1 MKQRKVPIRSCV
13 ACRTSG
19 DKRNLLRVVRTASG
33 EVLVDTAG
41 KMPGRGAYL
50 CPSAECLRK
59 ALKEKR
65 LTRAL
70 RSEIPDE
77 VVRLLEKTVQQG
89 SEDM

>member
-19 DKRNLLRVVRTASG
+19 DKRNLVRVVRTASG
-33 EVLVDTAG
+33 DVLVDTTG

-50 CPSAECLRK
+50 CPSKECLRK

-70 RSEIPDE
+70 RVEIPEDAI
-77 VVRLLEKTVQQG
+77 RQLENIVQQG

>member
-1 MKQRKVPIRSCV
+1 MRSCV

-19 DKRNLLRVVRTASG
+19 DKRNLVRVVRTASG
-33 EVLVDTAG
+33 EVLVDSTG

>member
-19 DKRNLLRVVRTASG
+19 DKRNLVRVVRTASG
-33 EVLVDTAG
+33 DVLVDTTG

-50 CPSAECLRK
+50 CPSKECLRK

-70 RSEIPDE
+70 RVEIPEDTI
-77 VVRLLEKTVQQG
+77 RQLENIVQQG

>member
-19 DKRNLLRVVRTASG
+19 DKRNLVRVVRTASG
-33 EVLVDTAG
+33 EVLVDTTG
-41 KMPGRGAYL
+41 KLPGRGAYL

-70 RSEIPDE
+70 RVEIPEDAI
-77 VVRLLEKTVQQG
+77 RQLENIVQQG

>member
-19 DKRNLLRVVRTASG
+19 DKRNLVRVVRTAAG
-33 EVLVDTAG
+33 EVVVDTTG

-50 CPSAECLRK
+50 CPSKECLRK

-70 RSEIPDE
+70 RVEIPEDAI
-77 VVRLLEKTVQQG
+77 RQLENIVQQG

>member
-19 DKRNLLRVVRTASG
+19 DKRNLVRIVRTASG
-33 EVLVDTAG
+33 EVLVDTTG
-41 KMPGRGAYL
+41 KTPGRGAYL

>member
-19 DKRNLLRVVRTASG
+19 DKRNLVRVVRTASG
-33 EVLVDTAG
+33 EVLVDTTG
-41 KMPGRGAYL
+41 KTPGRGAYL

>member
-1 MKQRKVPIRSCV
+1 MKQRRVPIRSCV

-19 DKRNLLRVVRTASG
+19 DKRNLVRVVRTASG
-33 EVLVDTAG
+33 DVLVDTTG

-50 CPSAECLRK
+50 CPSKECLRK

-70 RSEIPDE
+70 RVEIPEDAI
-77 VVRLLEKTVQQG
+77 RQLEKTVQQG

>member
-1 MKQRKVPIRSCV
+1 MKQRRVPIRSCV

-19 DKRNLLRVVRTASG
+19 DKRNLVRVVRTASG
-33 EVLVDTAG
+33 DVLVDTTG

-50 CPSAECLRK
+50 CPSKECLRK

-70 RSEIPDE
+70 RVEIPEDAI
-77 VVRLLEKTVQQG
+77 RQLENIVQQG